1 MDWPLRLAKTGILIE
16 MLISMGCQTVF
27 DAADFVSG
35 ILVEIIAEFR
45 GHLMAWPNMHFQ
57 TEFWSKF
64 LNYLIGITWSSEDL
78 DSCAW
83 DLKPSRNWIWKKIL
97 TWLGN
102 MY

>member
-45 GHLMAWPNMHFQ
+45 GHLMGWLKLQFQ
-57 TEFWSKF
+57 TEFWSTF
-64 LNYLIGITWSSEDL
+64 LNYLIGIMQSSEDF

-83 DLKPSRNWIWKKIL
+83 DLKPSRNWIWKK
-97 TWLGN
+97 
-102 MY
+102 Y